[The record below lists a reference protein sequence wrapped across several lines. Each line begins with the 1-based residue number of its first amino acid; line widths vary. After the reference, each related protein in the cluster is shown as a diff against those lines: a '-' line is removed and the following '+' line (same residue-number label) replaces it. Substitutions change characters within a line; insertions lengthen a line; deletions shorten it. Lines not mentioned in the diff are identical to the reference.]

1 MRCSASRKRQDKV
14 LAHQKEQQ
22 LIGEIL
28 DYLRLRGIFAW
39 RQNAGL
45 VVIQSE
51 DRRRVMRV
59 GMKGISDILGIIP
72 PHGRFL
78 AIEVKKPGRKP
89 TAHQRAFLAEVKRMG
104 GIALVAHSLEDV
116 ERVLDGLLG
125 SPRTMHVQEQADA
138 G

>member
-1 MRCSASRKRQDKV
+1 M
-14 LAHQKEQQ
+14 HQREQE

-28 DYLRLRGIFAW
+28 EYLNLRGIFAW

-45 VVIQSE
+45 VVIESHG
-51 DRRRVMRV
+51 RRRVMRV

-72 PHGRFL
+72 PDGRFL

-89 TAHQRAFLAEVKRMG
+89 TAHQRAFLAEVRRMG
-104 GIALVAHSLEDV
+104 GVALVAHSLEDV
-116 ERVLDGLLG
+116 ERALNGLSG
-125 SPRTMHVQEQADA
+125 SSRTVHVQKQADA

>member
-28 DYLRLRGIFAW
+28 EYLSLRGIFAW

-45 VVIQSE
+45 
-51 DRRRVMRV
+51 
-59 GMKGISDILGIIP
+59 ILGIIP